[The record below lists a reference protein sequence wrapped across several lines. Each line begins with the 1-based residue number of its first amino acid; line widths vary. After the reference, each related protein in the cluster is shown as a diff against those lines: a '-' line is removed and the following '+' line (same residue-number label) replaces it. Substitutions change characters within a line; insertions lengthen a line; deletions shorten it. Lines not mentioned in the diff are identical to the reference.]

1 MPNKS
6 SEKENEEFAMKRIST
21 PQGDVPTVDSVMA
34 ALNLSV
40 NRINTLTKDIN
51 ERLKYSGAGIE
62 ASEYIERNL
71 GETTVKIN
79 ELRKQLETNTAQI
92 DGINDNITQL
102 DKVVNSLEKMMKSA
116 VGPDFEPQ
124 SKGYEEI
131 LEIKKMTTSLRDTIN
146 QLQKTLRDEIEVG
159 KLYWEDKEETKETLK
174 DIIAYE
180 PEKTRILNYF
190 KILNLPKP
198 VLEIDAKILVFGPRG
213 AGKTSLMRA
222 IARDQRVHV
231 IELNLPLLISLN
243 ASKQVESISNLF
255 QTIKFKDEIKP
266 CVMLL
271 DNFDIIHKMQNTPSY
286 LPFLEIL
293 IAEIG
298 KVHLTRDKILIILI
312 LNEIGDVESRLL
324 DQFHEKIEL
333 KVPDQIARAL
343 ILRKFLNEANLEPGI
358 ELDEV
363 STKVAEP
370 SFTEG
375 FSAMDLKES
384 FNIAKMQAFAEGRT
398 SINENDLTM
407 SIQVLKKR
415 RAFQEFTEEKG
426 GAKAE
431 FGLREKVQYLEEELK
446 NLKLMLGNS
455 TRMLKHALRLALSDN
470 YNLVNRLYNHYELTK
485 KPLTMEELIQ
495 VTGLKEENL
504 NKMINKMPYRF
515 LFPKMGDLYYIAFDK
530 STFEEILA
538 EFTLSV

>member
-1 MPNKS
+1 MPNKNS
-6 SEKENEEFAMKRIST
+6 ENEEFAMKRIST

-34 ALNLSV
+34 ALNLIV

-71 GETTVKIN
+71 SETTVKIN
-79 ELRKQLETNTAQI
+79 DLKKQLETNTEQI

-102 DKVVNSLEKMMKSA
+102 DKVVNNLEKMMKAA

-124 SKGYEEI
+124 SKSYEEI
-131 LEIKKMTTSLRDTIN
+131 LEIKKMTKSLKDTMN
-146 QLQKTLRDEIEVG
+146 QLQKTLGDEIEVG
-159 KLYWEDKEETKETLK
+159 RLYWEDKQDIKESLK
-174 DIIAYE
+174 DLVAYE

-198 VLEIDAKILVFGPRG
+198 VLEIDTKILLFGPRG
-213 AGKTSLMRA
+213 VGKTSLIRA
-222 IARDQRVHV
+222 IAKDQRAHV
-231 IELNLPLLISLN
+231 IDLNLPLIISLN
-243 ASKQVESISNLF
+243 ASKQVESIATLF
-255 QTIKFKDEIKP
+255 QFLKLKEDIKP
-266 CVMLL
+266 CMVLL
-271 DNFDIIHKMQNTPSY
+271 DNFDIIHKMQNTPAY
-286 LPFLEIL
+286 LPFIEIL
-293 IAEIG
+293 IAELSR
-298 KVHLTRDKILIILI
+298 VHLTRDKILIVLI
-312 LNEIGDVESRLL
+312 LNEMGEVNGRLL
-324 DQFHEKIEL
+324 DQFTEKIEL

-343 ILRKFLNEANLEPGI
+343 ILRKFLNEANLEPGF
-358 ELDEV
+358 ELDEL
-363 STKVAEP
+363 STKLAEP

-384 FNIAKMQAFAEGRT
+384 FNIAKLQAFAEGRT

-407 SIQVLKKR
+407 AIQVSKR
-415 RAFQEFTEEKG
+415 RKSFQEFTEKKG
-426 GAKAE
+426 GAKTE
-431 FGLREKVQYLEEELK
+431 FELREKVQYLEEEVK
-446 NLKLMLGNS
+446 NLKLLLGNS

-485 KPLTMEELIQ
+485 KPLTVEELVQ

-504 NKMINKMPYRF
+504 IKMINKMPYRF

-530 STFEEILA
+530 SAFEEILA
-538 EFTLSV
+538 EFTLTV